1 MANFGQDKQVQA
13 SYFGLEVDGINLGFF
28 TACSG
33 LSSEVEVATQKGRT
47 PKGAAIETKQPGR
60 QSFTEV
66 VLKRGVTAD
75 LELNKWFDQ
84 TVDAGDEVTYKSAS
98 IVCMSRDMK
107 TEIARFNLE
116 DAFPSKL
123 SMSDLDTGSS
133 EAMVEE
139 MTIRHHNLIWS

>member
-1 MANFGQDKQVQA
+1 MSNFGQEKQVQA

-33 LSSEVEVATQKGRT
+33 LSSELEVATQKGVT
-47 PKGAAIETKQPGR
+47 PKGASIEVKQPGR
-60 QSFTEV
+60 QSFSEV
-66 VLKRGVTAD
+66 TLKRGVTAD
-75 LELNKWFDQ
+75 LELNKWFDE
-84 TVDAGDEVTYKSAS
+84 TVDAAQEITYKSAS
-98 IVCMSRDMK
+98 IVCMSRDMS

-133 EAMVEE
+133 EAMVED
-139 MTIRHHNLIWS
+139 MTIRHHNLIWA

>member
-47 PKGAAIETKQPGR
+47 PAGAAIEVKQPGR
-60 QSFTEV
+60 VSHAEV
-66 VLKRGVTAD
+66 VLKRGVTSD
-75 LELNKWFDQ
+75 LALNDWFDSI
-84 TVDAGDEVTYKSAS
+84 VDAGQEVEYKSAS
-98 IVCMSRDMK
+98 IVCMSRDMS

-116 DAFPSKL
+116 DAYPSKL

-139 MTIRHHNLIWS
+139 MTIRHHNLIWA

>member
-1 MANFGQDKQVQA
+1 MSNFGQEKQVQA

-33 LSSEVEVATQKGRT
+33 LSSELEVATQKGVT
-47 PKGAAIETKQPGR
+47 PKGASIEVKQPGR
-60 QSFTEV
+60 QSFSEV
-66 VLKRGVTAD
+66 TLKRGVTAD
-75 LELNKWFDQ
+75 LELNKWFDE
-84 TVDAGDEVTYKSAS
+84 TVDAAHEITYKSAS
-98 IVCMSRDMK
+98 IVCMSRDMS

-133 EAMVEE
+133 EAMVED
-139 MTIRHHNLIWS
+139 MTIRHHNLIWA

>member
-1 MANFGQDKQVQA
+1 MSNFGQEKQVQA

-33 LSSEVEVATQKGRT
+33 LSSELEVATQKGVT
-47 PKGAAIETKQPGR
+47 PKGASIEVKQPGR
-60 QSFTEV
+60 QSFSEV
-66 VLKRGVTAD
+66 TLKRGVTAD
-75 LELNKWFDQ
+75 LELNKWFDE
-84 TVDAGDEVTYKSAS
+84 TVDAAQEVTYKSAS
-98 IVCMSRDMK
+98 IVCMSRDMS

-133 EAMVEE
+133 EAMVED
-139 MTIRHHNLIWS
+139 MTIR